1 MITIFNT
8 FFVCKAVN
16 YIFFFTF
23 KTLNNPNM
31 IVETPNTIEI
41 RARVVCCSSIASN
54 VKQKVVTIVITKR
67 YVFRLLFFFCAITF
81 IFIQ

>member
-67 YVFRLLFFFCAITF
+67 YVFRLLFFFCAI
-81 IFIQ
+81 IAQ